1 MEWVTLIISGFAFII
16 TVLWLP
22 ETYLPVLLDWKAS
35 HIRRVTADQR
45 YVSTHAERE
54 SFAVRLK
61 QILLTSARFIREPV
75 IVVLGAFLV
84 LLYILL
90 FTFLSGFEY
99 IFKDTYNLSQGLY
112 GSCFASIAVG
122 ATSFTL
128 TAPALYSWARR
139 RTEHVRGAKVAPEY
153 RLWPAMMAA
162 PFLPISLFWL
172 GWTSN
177 PRISIWSSLLACFF
191 FGVVL
196 IAIYT
201 SSYEY
206 IIDSYGPH
214 AAAALATITM
224 TRYLI
229 AGGMVMAARPMFEAL
244 GVHWTMTFLGCLAAI
259 LTPGPFLLKRYG
271 EQLRKKSPYA
281 RSEGF

>member
-1 MEWVTLIISGFAFII
+1 MEWVNLIISGFAFII
-16 TVLWLP
+16 AVLWLP
-22 ETYLPVLLDWKAS
+22 ETYLPVLLHWKAS

-45 YVSTHAERE
+45 YISTHAERE
-54 SFAVRLK
+54 SFVARLK
-61 QILLTSARFIREPV
+61 QIFLMSARFLREPV
-75 IVVLGAFLV
+75 VLVLGAFLV
-84 LLYILL
+84 LLYVLL
-90 FTFLSGFEY
+90 FTFLTGFEF
-99 IFKDTYNLSQGLY
+99 IFKDKYNLSPGLY

-122 ATSFTL
+122 ATAFTL

-139 RTEHVRGAKVAPEY
+139 HTEYVRGAKVAPEY
-153 RLWPAMMAA
+153 RLWPAMTAA

-177 PRISIWSSLLACFF
+177 PQISIWSGLSACFI

-196 IAIYT
+196 IAMYAST
-201 SSYEY
+201 YEY

-214 AAAALATITM
+214 AAVALATITM
-224 TRYLI
+224 ARYLI
-229 AGGMVMAARPMFEAL
+229 SGGMVMAARPMFETL